1 MLSYLLDKVAYGPE
15 IVLGGLIV
23 SYLIKRIRPWIK
35 SREEMAKSREETGK
49 SRENTARITPRVRRL
64 AGYLLAASLILCA
77 VAVVALVLVALALPQ
92 TSPYFHVVRLLAG
105 IALGVFSFVG
115 LLATVGLLA
124 LDYVIEVE
132 DRCQKLEDRDKAR
145 DERLKDIE
153 TRLLS
158 QSRLLEEL
166 FPGQQKL
173 PFMSDSLISG
183 RQEEYPS

>member
-15 IVLGGLIV
+15 LVLGGLIV

-35 SREEMAKSREETGK
+35 SREEMAKSREEAGK
-49 SRENTARITPRVRRL
+49 SREDKAKITPRVRRL
-64 AGYLLAASLILCA
+64 IGRLLAVFLIACA
-77 VAVVALVLVALALPQ
+77 VAVVALVLVALTLPQ
-92 TSPYFHVVRLLAG
+92 TSPYFPIVRLLAG

-115 LLATVGLLA
+115 LLATVGLIA

-132 DRCQKLEDRDKAR
+132 ARCQQLEDRDKIR
-145 DERLKDIE
+145 DDRLKEIE
-153 TRLLS
+153 VRLQS
-158 QSRLLEEL
+158 QGRLVEEL

-173 PFMSDSLISG
+173 PFTSDSLISG